1 MGLKQNIENALL
13 NSLGSD
19 AVGEGNI
26 PELAQSLTDAI
37 IHFLTQQTFTITKM
51 KAILEVEDIKTT
63 APLMT
68 GFPINTAGSPAAQI
82 APPGQ
87 PVLSP
92 LSINK
97 RGGQGGSLIATGHAY
112 VGRNPV
118 PGNETNEDN
127 TKVKLLE
134 ENIIGE

>member
-1 MGLKQNIENALL
+1 MGLSKDIEDALV

-19 AVGEGNI
+19 AVGKGNI
-26 PELAQSLTDAI
+26 PKLAQDITDAI
-37 IHFLTQQTFTITKM
+37 ISFLMKQTFTITKM

-63 APLMT
+63 APLTT
-68 GFPINTAGSPAAQI
+68 GFPINTAGSPAAQV

-97 RGGQGGSLIATGHAY
+97 KGGQGGSLIATGHAY